1 MKKQLNSQEL
11 KSKKDASSYSEKQPH
26 SRQDKITDYIIYG
39 MIVILVIFG
48 VYAYLGNSSLL
59 NKSMAYKYSNGESTF
74 EVRRIS
80 ENECQIKVFFS
91 GDPKPYVVTT
101 RYDPARLEDVNISR
115 RGLNAIKDDKHVY
128 FTIDP
133 YANMTGNTV
142 IATMELGKFISNRF
156 FFNIPSSGAVTK
168 PYNNKTVVSCKD
180 ANQFMSVIE
189 LRLGDKNQIYS
200 EHPGCII
207 IEGTNENELIRG
219 ADRLALYWIGV
230 MK

>member
-1 MKKQLNSQEL
+1 MNKQLNKES
-11 KSKKDASSYSEKQPH
+11 KSKKETSHNSERQQRSS
-26 SRQDKITDYIIYG
+26 QDRITDFILYG
-39 MIVILVIFG
+39 MIIILVAFG
-48 VYAYLGNSSLL
+48 AYAYFGNSSLL
-59 NKSMAYKYSNGESTF
+59 NKSMAYKYSNGDSTF

-80 ENECQIKVFFS
+80 ENECQIKVFFQ
-91 GDPKPYVVTT
+91 GDPKPYIITT

-115 RGLNAIKDDKHVY
+115 RGLNAVKDDKHVY
-128 FTIDP
+128 FAIDP
-133 YANMTGNTV
+133 YANMTGSTV

-189 LRLGDKNQIYS
+189 LRLGDRNRVYS
-200 EHPGCII
+200 ESQGCIV
-207 IEGTNENELIRG
+207 IEGTNEDELIRG
-219 ADRLALYWIGV
+219 ADRLVLYWIGV